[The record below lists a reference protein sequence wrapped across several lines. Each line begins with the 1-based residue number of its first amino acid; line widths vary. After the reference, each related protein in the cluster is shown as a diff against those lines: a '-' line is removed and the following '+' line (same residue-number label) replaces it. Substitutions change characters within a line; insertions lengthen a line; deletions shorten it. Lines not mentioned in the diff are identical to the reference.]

1 MTLFAST
8 VLLVLA
14 MLFLLALSKS
24 RVDIKSRSRL
34 LLISS
39 RVDEKTDENMT
50 GLRDGYRKSTS
61 NDIFEKVLNS
71 RTNDHT

>member
-14 MLFLLALSKS
+14 MLFLLALSKL

-50 GLRDGYRKSTS
+50 DLRDGYRKSTS
-61 NDIFEKVLNS
+61 NDIFEKVLNN